1 CHAATT
7 AISSCKFCR
16 KPIRRSTTFCRP
28 KHKILEALPN
38 SDDCG
43 LKPQKKSIET
53 ITNPMKNDLQ
63 MRLCPNQQKTQTH
76 SEATTNENVIF
87 RTKSRTQKQHSK
99 SKERRKIDGTA
110 WSKHR
115 RLFPAFRSSVTIL
128 LLQVLIFCTANVAAV
143 WWSPGNRPGLVDS
156 ERICLWA
163 RQIGGQQ
170 AEMCRNELSVVNE
183 IRKGIQNGAY
193 NCAREFRTSRW
204 NCTQTPKNFYAKALW
219 QTTRETSFV
228 QAVTSAAMTY
238 AITIACSH
246 GDIPE
251 CGCVNTRAL
260 KKEFLRR
267 EAQKR
272 NHYINESHLESI
284 VDKFDWEGCD
294 DNVAFGYQKT
304 RQFLNLTRF
313 IGRKRKVNLR
323 LRLSQHNYEA
333 GRLAI
338 TGNMK
343 RKCKCHGLS
352 DTCTLRTCWLRM
364 PSFDEVRA
372 NLRRKYE
379 SAVKVN
385 MQPGSQRFVAAGQPR
400 RSSNRRRISR
410 LRRPNKVRRSVNKN
424 FPNRSRYRK
433 AKALRRRA
441 RLRNNKRRRRIF
453 PAITNADLVFHQVSP
468 HFCRRDRR
476 RGSLGTKGRVCD
488 PTREGPGGC
497 GYMCCGRGY
506 KREVVVVKKKCNCS
520 FKYCCK
526 VTCDECINRYTQ
538 YICR

>member
-1 CHAATT
+1 
-7 AISSCKFCR
+7 
-16 KPIRRSTTFCRP
+16 
-28 KHKILEALPN
+28 
-38 SDDCG
+38 
-43 LKPQKKSIET
+43 
-53 ITNPMKNDLQ
+53 
-63 MRLCPNQQKTQTH
+63 
-76 SEATTNENVIF
+76 
-87 RTKSRTQKQHSK
+87 
-99 SKERRKIDGTA
+99 
-110 WSKHR
+110 
-115 RLFPAFRSSVTIL
+115 
-128 LLQVLIFCTANVAAV
+128 
-143 WWSPGNRPGLVDS
+143 PGLVDS

-251 CGCVNTRAL
+251 CGC
-260 KKEFLRR
+260 
-267 EAQKR
+267 
-272 NHYINESHLESI
+272 SI

-400 RSSNRRRISR
+400 RSSNRRRIS
-410 LRRPNKVRRSVNKN
+410 L
-424 FPNRSRYRK
+424 
-433 AKALRRRA
+433 
-441 RLRNNKRRRRIF
+441 
-453 PAITNADLVFHQVSP
+453 FHQVSP